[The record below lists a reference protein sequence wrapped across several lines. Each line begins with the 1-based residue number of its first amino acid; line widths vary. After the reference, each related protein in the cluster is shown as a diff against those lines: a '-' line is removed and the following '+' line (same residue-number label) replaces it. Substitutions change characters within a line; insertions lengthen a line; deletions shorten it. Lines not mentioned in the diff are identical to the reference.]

1 MDKEDVR
8 RSITQP
14 KNKEQNLATC
24 ENVNRST
31 GYYAE
36 WNKSEKDKYVS
47 FYLHVESE
55 KQNK

>member
-1 MDKEDVR
+1 MEKEDVR

-36 WNKSEKDKYVS
+36 RNKSEKDKYV
-47 FYLHVESE
+47 
-55 KQNK
+55 

>member
-24 ENVNRST
+24 ENVNRFT
-31 GYYAE
+31 RYYAE
-36 WNKSEKDKYVS
+36 WNKSEKDKYV
-47 FYLHVESE
+47 
-55 KQNK
+55 